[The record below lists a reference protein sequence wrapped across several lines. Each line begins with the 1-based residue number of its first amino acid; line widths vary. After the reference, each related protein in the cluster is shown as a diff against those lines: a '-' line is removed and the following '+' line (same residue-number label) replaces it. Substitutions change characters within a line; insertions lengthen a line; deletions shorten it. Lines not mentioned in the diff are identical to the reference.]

1 MCFGTCITMDGTV
14 KKDYTKKKLQRDI
27 SCDQEP
33 IEILNITLFPPRA
46 VINFSMCE
54 AVAVKSNQSLPRVVV
69 V

>member
-1 MCFGTCITMDGTV
+1 MDGIV

-33 IEILNITLFPPRA
+33 IEILNISLFPQRT

-54 AVAVKSNQSLPRVVV
+54 AVAVTGNQSLPHVVV